1 MGAGLPAMAVDQ
13 LAYVFL
19 TRRHRRQAS
28 SHTSQVPHWIWGVF
42 ESSDQLLYQL
52 QTMPQ
57 PQRLIIHPS
66 AEDNRRRR
74 RGLHHRRI
82 ANIRPVQHL
91 HRRRHQR
98 HAHPGA
104 DQADG
109 GLQLVGPLR
118 HLEAQAMGVEQ
129 RDHMVGIAGARVAGV
144 EHKRLGGQLR
154 QRGGRGEQRVTGG
167 EHSHQAVFHQHALD
181 DGRVVDANPP
191 EAHIDAPGLE
201 CFDLL
206 QGGHLRQ
213 PQLQLQRLVVAQA
226 ADQLRQHAVQRRGC
240 ETDAQPGLLAL
251 ANAAGVVADLVQLFE
266 QHIGVFIEKPPGLG
280 QPQRAAALQQ
290 DHAQFLFQLL
300 DLPAQRRLGDVQA
313 FGGAGEVEGFAQHLE
328 IAQVTQFHVSSLHTL
343 RVLFETNS
351 ILEPRKNAGQ
361 NRRKS
366 IKNPAGIAMPI
377 CAIESIETIIVDLP
391 TIRPHK
397 LAMHTLQNQTLVIIR
412 LRCADGLEG
421 IGEATTIGGLSYGN
435 ESPDS
440 IKVNIDRHFA
450 PLLIGQDASNINA
463 AMLRLERSIRGN
475 TFAKSGIESALL
487 DALGKRLNLPV
498 SELLGGRV
506 RDALPVAWTLA
517 SGNTEKDIAE
527 AEKMLDLRRHRIFKL
542 KIGAGEVSQDL
553 AHVIAIKKALGD
565 RASVRVDVNQAWDE
579 AVALR
584 ACKVLG
590 DNGIDL
596 IEQPISR
603 NNRGGMARLNL
614 SSPAPIMA
622 DESIECV
629 EDAFNL
635 AREGAASVFA
645 LKIAKNGGPR
655 AVLRTA
661 AIAEAAGIGL
671 YGGTML
677 EGGIGTLASA
687 HAFLTL
693 NKLAWDTEL
702 FGPLLL
708 TEDIL
713 AEPLVYRDFHLHVS
727 TAPGL
732 GLAIDEE
739 RLAFFRRDKH

>member
-1 MGAGLPAMAVDQ
+1 
-13 LAYVFL
+13 
-19 TRRHRRQAS
+19 
-28 SHTSQVPHWIWGVF
+28 
-42 ESSDQLLYQL
+42 
-52 QTMPQ
+52 
-57 PQRLIIHPS
+57 
-66 AEDNRRRR
+66 
-74 RGLHHRRI
+74 
-82 ANIRPVQHL
+82 
-91 HRRRHQR
+91 
-98 HAHPGA
+98 
-104 DQADG
+104 
-109 GLQLVGPLR
+109 
-118 HLEAQAMGVEQ
+118 MGVEQ
-129 RDHMVGIAGARVAGV
+129 CDHMVGVAGAWVAGV
-144 EHKRLGGQLR
+144 EHKRLGGQLGEG
-154 QRGGRGEQRVTGG
+154 GGRAQQRMAGRQ
-167 EHSHQAVFHQHALD
+167 HSDQPILDQDALYN
-181 DGRVVDANPP
+181 GRVVDANPP
-191 EAHIDAPGLE
+191 ESHIDAPGLE
-201 CFDLL
+201 RFDLL
-206 QGGHLRQ
+206 QGGHFRQ
-213 PQLQLQRLVVAQA
+213 PQLQLQRLMGAQPA
-226 ADQLRQHAVQRRGC
+226 NQFRQHAIQGRGRKA
-240 ETDAQPGLLAL
+240 DAQPSLFAL
-251 ANAAGVVADLVQLFE
+251 ADASRVVADLVQLFQ
-266 QHIGVFIEKPPGLG
+266 QHVGVFIKKPPGLG
-280 QPQRAAALQQ
+280 QPQRSATLKQN
-290 DHAQFLFQLL
+290 DAQFILQLL

-313 FGGAGEVEGFAQHLE
+313 FGRAGEVEGLPQHLE
-328 IAQVTQFHVSSLHTL
+328 IAQVTQFHDGSFHTL
-343 RVLFETNS
+343 RVLFETHS
-351 ILEPRKNAGQ
+351 ILEPLKDTAQ
-361 NRRKS
+361 NRLKS
-366 IKNPAGIAMPI
+366 IKNPTGIAMPI
-377 CAIESIETIIVDLP
+377 CAIESIDTIIVDLP

-397 LAMHTLQNQTLVIIR
+397 LAMHTMQNQTLVVIR
-412 LRCADGLEG
+412 LRCADGIEG

-542 KIGAGEVSQDL
+542 KIGAGEVSHDL

-693 NKLAWDTEL
+693 SKLAWDTEL

-713 AEPLVYRDFHLHVS
+713 TEPPVYRDFQLHVS

>member
-1 MGAGLPAMAVDQ
+1 MG
-13 LAYVFL
+13 
-19 TRRHRRQAS
+19 
-28 SHTSQVPHWIWGVF
+28 I
-42 ESSDQLLYQL
+42 
-52 QTMPQ
+52 
-57 PQRLIIHPS
+57 
-66 AEDNRRRR
+66 
-74 RGLHHRRI
+74 
-82 ANIRPVQHL
+82 
-91 HRRRHQR
+91 
-98 HAHPGA
+98 
-104 DQADG
+104 
-109 GLQLVGPLR
+109 
-118 HLEAQAMGVEQ
+118 EQ
-129 RDHMVGIAGARVAGV
+129 RDHMVGITGAWVAGV
-144 EHKRLGGQLR
+144 QHKRLGGQLGE
-154 QRGGRGEQRVTGG
+154 GGRRRQQRVAGRQYR
-167 EHSHQAVFHQHALD
+167 HQSILHQYTLVN
-181 DGRVVDANPP
+181 GWVVDADTP
-191 EAHIDAPGLE
+191 EADINAPGLE
-201 CFDLL
+201 RFDLL
-206 QGGHLRQ
+206 QSGHLGQ
-213 PQLQLQRLVVAQA
+213 TQFQLQRVMAAQPP
-226 ADQLRQHAVQRRGC
+226 DQLGQYAIQSRRRKA
-240 ETDAQPGLLAL
+240 DAQPGLFAL
-251 ANAAGVVADLVQLFE
+251 ADAPGAVADLVQLFE
-266 QHIGVFIEKPPGLG
+266 QHIGVFIEKPPGFG
-280 QPQRAAALQQ
+280 QSQRAAAFQQ
-290 DHAQFLFQLL
+290 NHPQLILQLL
-300 DLPAQRRLGDVQA
+300 DLPAQRWLGDVQA
-313 FGGAGEVEGFAQHLE
+313 FGGPGEVEGFAQHLE
-328 IAQVTQFHVSSLHTL
+328 VAQMTQFHDGSFHTL

-351 ILEPRKNAGQ
+351 ILAPRKEREQ
-361 NRRKS
+361 NQRRP

-397 LAMHTLQNQTLVIIR
+397 LAMHTMQNQTLVIIR
-412 LRCADGLEG
+412 VRCADGIEG
-421 IGEATTIGGLSYGN
+421 IGESTTIGGLSYGN

-440 IKVNIDRHFA
+440 IKINIDRHFA

-517 SGNTEKDIAE
+517 SGNTEQDIAE

-542 KIGAGEVSQDL
+542 KIGAGEVGRDL
-553 AHVIAIKKALGD
+553 AHVIAIKKALGE

-713 AEPLVYRDFHLHVS
+713 TEPPVYRDFQLHVS

>member
-1 MGAGLPAMAVDQ
+1 MTKP
-13 LAYVFL
+13 
-19 TRRHRRQAS
+19 
-28 SHTSQVPHWIWGVF
+28 W
-42 ESSDQLLYQL
+42 
-52 QTMPQ
+52 
-57 PQRLIIHPS
+57 RLIIHPS
-66 AEDNRRRR
+66 AQNDRRGRRRFYNR
-74 RGLHHRRI
+74 CV
-82 ANIRPVQHL
+82 ANIRAMQHL

-98 HAHPGA
+98 HAHA
-104 DQADG
+104 RTDQADG
-109 GLQLVGPLR
+109 GLQFVGPLR
-118 HLEAQAMGVEQ
+118 HLEAQAVGVEQ

-144 EHKRLGGQLR
+144 EHKRLGGQLGEG
-154 QRGGRGEQRVTGG
+154 RGGAQQGVAGG
-167 EHSHQAVFHQHALD
+167 QHGDQPILHQHALD
-181 DGRVVDANPP
+181 DGRVVDTNAP
-191 EAHIDAPGLE
+191 ETHIDTPGLE
-201 CFDLL
+201 RLDLL
-206 QGGHLRQ
+206 QGGHFRQ
-213 PQLQLQRLVVAQA
+213 PQLQLQRLMVAQPPN
-226 ADQLRQHAVQRRGC
+226 QFRQHAIQGRWGKAN
-240 ETDAQPGLLAL
+240 AQPGLLAL
-251 ANAAGVVADLVQLFE
+251 ADASRVVADFVQLLE
-266 QHIGVFIEKPPGLG
+266 QYIGVFIEKPPGLG
-280 QPQRAAALQQ
+280 QPQRSATLQQ
-290 DHAQFLFQLL
+290 NHAQFLFQLL

-313 FGGAGEVEGFAQHLE
+313 FGGTGEVEGLPQHLE
-328 IAQVTQFHVSSLHTL
+328 VAQMTQFHNGSFHTL
-343 RVLFETNS
+343 RVLLETNS
-351 ILEPRKNAGQ
+351 ILEARKNAAQ

-366 IKNPAGIAMPI
+366 INNPTGIAMPI
-377 CAIESIETIIVDLP
+377 RAIESIETIIVDLP
-391 TIRPHK
+391 TLRPHK
-397 LAMHTLQNQTLVIIR
+397 LAMHTMQNQTLVIIR
-412 LRCADGLEG
+412 VRCADGIEG
-421 IGEATTIGGLSYGN
+421 IGESTTIGGLSYGN

-487 DALGKRLNLPV
+487 DAHGKRLNLPV

-517 SGNTEKDIAE
+517 SGNTAQDVAE

-542 KIGAGEVSQDL
+542 KIGAGEVGHDL
-553 AHVIAIKKALGD
+553 AHVIAIKKALGE

-693 NKLAWDTEL
+693 NTLAWDTEL

-713 AEPLVYRDFHLHVS
+713 TEPPLYRDFQLHVS
-727 TAPGL
+727 HLPGL

>member
-1 MGAGLPAMAVDQ
+1 MSQPRRPVIHPPAEDDRR
-13 LAYVFL
+13 
-19 TRRHRRQAS
+19 TRRR
-28 SHTSQVPHWIWGVF
+28 
-42 ESSDQLLYQL
+42 
-52 QTMPQ
+52 
-57 PQRLIIHPS
+57 
-66 AEDNRRRR
+66 
-74 RGLHHRRI
+74 LHHRRI
-82 ANIRPVQHL
+82 ANIRPMQHL

-98 HAHPGA
+98 HAHTGA
-104 DQADG
+104 HQADS
-109 GLQLVGPLR
+109 GLQFVGPLR
-118 HLEAQAMGVEQ
+118 HLHAQAMGVEQ

-144 EHKRLGGQLR
+144 EHEGFAGQLGE
-154 QRGGRGEQRVTGG
+154 GGRSAQQRVTAGQ
-167 EHSHQAVFHQHALD
+167 HRHQAVFHQYALD
-181 DGRVVDANPP
+181 NGRVVDANTP
-191 EAHIDAPGLE
+191 EAHVNAASLE
-201 CFDLL
+201 RFDLL

-213 PQLQLQRLVVAQA
+213 TQLQLQGLVSAQA
-226 ADQLRQHAVQRRGC
+226 PNQLRQHAIQGRRRKA
-240 ETDAQPGLLAL
+240 DAQPGFLAL
-251 ANAAGVVADLVQLFE
+251 ADAPSGVADLVQLFE
-266 QHIGVFIEKPPGLG
+266 QYIGVLIEKTPGFG
-280 QPQRAAALQQ
+280 QAQRPTALQQ
-290 DHAQFLFQLL
+290 HHPQFILQLL
-300 DLPAQRRLGDVQA
+300 DLPAQGRLGDVQA
-313 FGGAGEVEGFAQHLE
+313 FGSPGEVKGLAQHLE
-328 IAQVTQFHVSSLHTL
+328 IAQVTQFHIDSFHTL
-343 RVLFETNS
+343 RVSHQTNS
-351 ILEPRKNAGQ
+351 ILEPQKNAAQ

-366 IKNPAGIAMPI
+366 IKNPTGIAMPI
-377 CAIESIETIIVDLP
+377 CAIESIDTLIVDLP

-397 LAMHTLQNQTLVIIR
+397 LAMHTMQNQTLVIIR
-412 LRCADGLEG
+412 LRCADGIEG

-440 IKVNIDRHFA
+440 IKVNIDCHFA
-450 PLLIGQDASNINA
+450 PLLIGQDASNVNA

-487 DALGKRLNLPV
+487 DALGKRLGLPV

-517 SGNTEKDIAE
+517 SGNTEQDINE
-527 AEKMLDLRRHRIFKL
+527 AEKMLDLRRHRLFKL
-542 KIGAGEVSQDL
+542 KIGAGEVNRDL
-553 AHVIAIKKALGD
+553 AHVIAIKKALGE

-584 ACKVLG
+584 ACKMLG
-590 DNGIDL
+590 DHGIDL

-603 NNRGGMARLNL
+603 NNRGGMTRLNL
-614 SSPAPIMA
+614 SSSVPIMA

-635 AREGAASVFA
+635 AREGSATVFA

-693 NKLAWDTEL
+693 NTLAWGTEL

-713 AEPLVYRDFHLHVS
+713 TEPPVYRDFQLHVS
-727 TAPGL
+727 SAPGL
-732 GLAIDEE
+732 GLALDEE

>member
-1 MGAGLPAMAVDQ
+1 
-13 LAYVFL
+13 
-19 TRRHRRQAS
+19 
-28 SHTSQVPHWIWGVF
+28 
-42 ESSDQLLYQL
+42 
-52 QTMPQ
+52 
-57 PQRLIIHPS
+57 
-66 AEDNRRRR
+66 
-74 RGLHHRRI
+74 
-82 ANIRPVQHL
+82 
-91 HRRRHQR
+91 
-98 HAHPGA
+98 
-104 DQADG
+104 
-109 GLQLVGPLR
+109 VGI
-118 HLEAQAMGVEQ
+118 EQ
-129 RDHMVGIAGARVAGV
+129 RDHMVGITGAWVAGV
-144 EHKRLGGQLR
+144 QHKRLGGQLGE
-154 QRGGRGEQRVTGG
+154 GGRRRQQRVAGRQYR
-167 EHSHQAVFHQHALD
+167 HQSILHQYTLVN
-181 DGRVVDANPP
+181 GWVVDADTP
-191 EAHIDAPGLE
+191 EADINAPGLE
-201 CFDLL
+201 RFDLL
-206 QGGHLRQ
+206 QGGHFGQ
-213 PQLQLQRLVVAQA
+213 TQFQLQSVMAAQPP
-226 ADQLRQHAVQRRGC
+226 DQLGQYAIQSRRRKA
-240 ETDAQPGLLAL
+240 DAQPGLFAL
-251 ANAAGVVADLVQLFE
+251 ADAPGAVADLVQLFE
-266 QHIGVFIEKPPGLG
+266 QHIGVFIEKPPGFG
-280 QPQRAAALQQ
+280 QSQRAAAFQQ
-290 DHAQFLFQLL
+290 NHPQLILQLL
-300 DLPAQRRLGDVQA
+300 DLPAQRWLGDVQA
-313 FGGAGEVEGFAQHLE
+313 FGGPGEVEGFAQHLE
-328 IAQVTQFHVSSLHTL
+328 VAQMTQFHDGSFHTL

-351 ILEPRKNAGQ
+351 ILAPRKEREQ
-361 NRRKS
+361 NQRRP

-397 LAMHTLQNQTLVIIR
+397 LAMHTMQNQTLVIIR
-412 LRCADGLEG
+412 VRCADGIEG
-421 IGEATTIGGLSYGN
+421 IGESTTIGGLSYGN

-440 IKVNIDRHFA
+440 IKINIDRHFA

-517 SGNTEKDIAE
+517 SGNTEQDIAE

-542 KIGAGEVSQDL
+542 KIGAGEVGRDL
-553 AHVIAIKKALGD
+553 AHVIAIKKALGE

-713 AEPLVYRDFHLHVS
+713 TEPPVYRDFQLHVS